1 MHSLEPFFGW
11 RHLYIASEDDRSPFY
26 GRQNSEV
33 YFTDQIYGYYIHPQW
48 DPIGSE
54 TLYIKQL
61 FTDYDEGFVILE
73 FIGEW
78 NDCLHNDIMFLK
90 RDIIEP
96 MMEEGI
102 DKFIIV
108 GENVLNFHPSDELY
122 YEEWID
128 EIENGWVALLNFRDF
143 IQNEMSAFGIDQYF
157 VLGGALEDV
166 RWRTAEPYQ
175 LYHKTERLVQRRIDG
190 PLT

>member
-1 MHSLEPFFGW
+1 MHSLEPFYGW
-11 RHLYIASEDDRSPFY
+11 RHLYIASDDDRSPFY

-48 DPIGSE
+48 DPFGSE
-54 TLYIKQL
+54 TLYMKQL
-61 FTDYDEGFVILE
+61 FTDYDQGFVILE

-96 MMEEGI
+96 MVEEGI
-102 DKFIIV
+102 DKFILV

-157 VLGGALEDV
+157 VLGGSLQDV

-175 LYHKTERLVQRRIDG
+175 LFTKIERVVQRRING
-190 PLT
+190 PLI